1 VQICHLISMNSHTFS
16 FEICFLFVPTKLK
29 YLNIKKKKEKAK
41 GSGENQVGDLESKI
55 KNW

>member
-1 VQICHLISMNSHTFS
+1 MNSHTFS